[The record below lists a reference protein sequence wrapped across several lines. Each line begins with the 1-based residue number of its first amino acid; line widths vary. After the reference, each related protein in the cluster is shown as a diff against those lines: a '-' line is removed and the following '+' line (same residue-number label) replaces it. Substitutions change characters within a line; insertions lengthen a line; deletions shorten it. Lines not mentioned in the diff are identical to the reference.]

1 MERACCEARVVHD
14 TMQEGGKEG
23 RDRGIVYPTTGP
35 DGKRVKAIRR
45 DRPTDFVGIT
55 TLHTDYVHKK
65 KRPRQK
71 NSLAKVTRR
80 IVGPPG
86 SVSSPDE
93 LLMRHHCKRL
103 RARLSCLALGYSRAD
118 RGFKGI
124 NSFCVDTHEVIH
136 EDRDQVRI
144 AVHGQ
149 LSYTCRYVHT

>member
-71 NSLAKVTRR
+71 KIRWPRSPSHCC
-80 IVGPPG
+80 PPG

>member
-1 MERACCEARVVHD
+1 MFTIRCKRAER
-14 TMQEGGKEG
+14 
-23 RDRGIVYPTTGP
+23 RDGTGP

-118 RGFKGI
+118 RGFKGT
-124 NSFCVDTHEVIH
+124 NSFCVDTRTKYNSRRPASSR
-136 EDRDQVRI
+136 DR
-144 AVHGQ
+144 
-149 LSYTCRYVHT
+149 STWPT